1 MGRAHRVLVVALAA
15 SICGT
20 FGTAVATVTLGSVQ
34 PDGGPQAAAPTAAR
48 GLASLAAVPAAPADR
63 LLAVARL
70 EGKGG
75 GAVAALEGLGLQ
87 AVPLRNLPLALVAG
101 TKDQLTSA
109 VRGGAALDVYPDE
122 QLRFYSAESTAAIK
136 ADVTRAAGFTG
147 DGVGVAIVDS
157 GIDATHPDLADH
169 VSHNFKMIG
178 PEYLDLLG
186 GKAQPDGTIALP
198 MHDLPYN
205 NSDTTSGHGTHVAG
219 IVAADATTGPSQV
232 GVAPDATLIGYGT
245 GDLISIFTVL
255 AAFDDILAHHDE
267 WGIRVVNNSWGTS
280 PRPFDAGHP
289 VNLATKALHD
299 AGIVVVFAA
308 GNDGH
313 EGTMNP
319 YSVAPWVISVGSATT
334 AKEKSP
340 FSSMGFE
347 FDNSLPDPLP
357 ADRHLRFEGD
367 RIGIYHP
374 DVSAPGSDIVS
385 SGTPTGVGILSPA
398 LPGGTATIS
407 GTSMAAPHV
416 AGLAAVLLEANP
428 SLTPAQV
435 RQVLQVTTD
444 PMASA
449 TPFWESGYGFV
460 NAEAAVALVRRAD
473 FSQALLDQLQ
483 GAADT
488 EVLSA
493 RNHKVRAVD
502 QWSFLAPLVTV
513 GGSFSK
519 VFETAVGP
527 ETKTVRAIV
536 TYPTLSLV
544 GVNPFDWELTL
555 TDASGKVVGTTTPAS
570 AAGVSTLTVDLASVQ
585 GVAFGTWKASLSGV
599 LAVADTDILLGN
611 IVTVT
616 LAQVE
621 PQQAGPAQAP
631 TFEQTGSHTLF
642 FQGST
647 AESALLVPL
656 PTLEG
661 CTLTAGAPQGS
672 MGGAQATES
681 CTAGLVGFALNYGAG
696 TPAHFTASAPL
707 AAPAVVGGSSSFTL
721 WLADPTAPVWT
732 EVASSTV
739 AYTLHAVS
747 STGEV
752 VAVASGELDR
762 KVDGADEVGLT
773 PTRAEYAFE
782 VPPTTVPAGS
792 TLVLDLRFSG
802 AYASGMQLFYGGRFA
817 DAGVSLG
824 AGRFSG

>member
-1 MGRAHRVLVVALAA
+1 MRRAHRVLVPALAV

-20 FGTAVATVTLGSVQ
+20 FGTAVATVTTGSVQ
-34 PDGGPQAAAPTAAR
+34 PAAAPAPAVPTVAR
-48 GLASLAAVPAAPADR
+48 GLATLAAVPAAPADR
-63 LLAVARL
+63 LFAVARL
-70 EGKGG
+70 EGMAAA
-75 GAVAALEGLGLQ
+75 AVGALEGLGLQ
-87 AVPLRNLPLALVAG
+87 ALPLRNLPLALVAG

-109 VRGGAALDVYPDE
+109 VKGGAALDVYPNE
-122 QLRFYSAESTAAIK
+122 QLRFFSAESTAAIK

-169 VSHNFKMIG
+169 VTHNFKMIG

-232 GVAPDATLIGYGT
+232 GVAPDANLIGYGT

-255 AAFDDILAHHDE
+255 AAFDDILAHHGE

-280 PRPFDAGHP
+280 PRPFDANHP
-289 VNLATKALHD
+289 VNLATRALHD
-299 AGIVVVFAA
+299 AGLVVVFAA

-319 YSVAPWVISVGSATT
+319 YSVAPWVISAGSATLT
-334 AKEKSP
+334 KEKST

-374 DVSAPGSDIVS
+374 DVSAPGTDIVS
-385 SGTPTGVGILSPA
+385 SGTPTGIGVLSPT
-398 LPGGTATIS
+398 LPGGTATLS

-428 SLTPAQV
+428 ALTPDQV

-444 PMASA
+444 PMAAA
-449 TPFWESGYGFV
+449 TPFWQSGYGFV

-493 RNHKVRAVD
+493 RAHKVRAVD
-502 QWSFLAPLVTV
+502 QWSFLAPLLSVA
-513 GGSFSK
+513 GSVSH
-519 VFETAVGP
+519 VFETSVAP
-527 ETKTVRAIV
+527 ETETVRAIV

-555 TDASGKVVGTTTPAS
+555 TDAAGKVVGTTTPS
-570 AAGVSTLTVDLASVQ
+570 GEAGTSTLTVDLSAIQ
-585 GVAFGTWKASLSGV
+585 GLSFGTWKASLSGV
-599 LAVADTDILLGN
+599 LGVADTDILLGN

-621 PQQAGPAQAP
+621 PQAAPAQTP

-642 FQGST
+642 FQGPT
-647 AESALLVPL
+647 AEPVLPVPL
-656 PTLEG
+656 PTLGG
-661 CTLTAGAPQGS
+661 CTLTAGAPQGT
-672 MGGAQATES
+672 MGGAQVTDS

-696 TPAHFTASAPL
+696 RPAHFTASGPL
-707 AAPAVVGGSSSFTL
+707 AAPAVLGGESSFTL
-721 WLADPTAPVWT
+721 WLADPAAPVWT
-732 EVASSTV
+732 EVASSAV
-739 AYTLHAVS
+739 AYTLNAVT

-752 VAVASGELDR
+752 VAVASGELSR
-762 KVDGADEVGLT
+762 KVDSADEVGLE

-782 VPPTTVPAGS
+782 VPPTTVPAGA

-802 AYASGMQLFYGGRFA
+802 AYTSGMQLFYGGPYA
-817 DAGVSLG
+817 DAGVTLG
-824 AGRFSG
+824 AGQLTG